1 MGQPDTPARK
11 STLNR
16 PARPAV
22 FLDRDGTINEQMGYI
37 NHISRF
43 QLLPGVGEA
52 IRVLNEHY
60 LPVVVVTNQSG
71 LARGY
76 FPESLLDEVHQEMT
90 FMLAQEGAHID
101 GLYICPHHPEA
112 KEERFRVDCNCRK
125 PKTGLL
131 EQAATDL
138 NIDLRRSFVVGD
150 RWSDLRC
157 GAAVGATTILVLTGY
172 GRGDAAYIG
181 PGQVVQ
187 PDYIAEDLGAAVRW
201 ILGGDEEAEDEDEGK
216 QDIF

>member
-1 MGQPDTPARK
+1 MEHPENPTRK
-11 STLNR
+11 SAVNR
-16 PARPAV
+16 PTRPAV

-43 QLLPGVGEA
+43 HLLPGVGEA
-52 IRVLNEHY
+52 IRILNEHY

-90 FMLAQEGAHID
+90 GMLAFEGAHID
-101 GLYICPHHPEA
+101 GLYVCPHHPEA
-112 KEERFRVDCNCRK
+112 KEKRFRVDCKCRK

-131 EQAATDL
+131 EQAAADL
-138 NIDLRRSFVVGD
+138 HLDLKRSFVVGD

-172 GRGDAAYIG
+172 GRGDASYIG

-201 ILGGDEEAEDEDEGK
+201 ILCQYEEKEAGDEEQQA
-216 QDIF
+216 IY